1 MRQNRVKK
9 VMRDGQLALG
19 TYISFAD
26 PQVVEIIGLAGFDA
40 AFIDMEH
47 TTFDLPL
54 VEEMIRSADLVG
66 VTSIVRV
73 SGNDASLI
81 LRLLDAGAEGIIIP
95 HVEGIEG
102 AKQAVDAVRY
112 PPLGQRGAAGGTRA
126 TRFGTISWQDHI
138 QQSNQEILLSV
149 MVEDAKGIDDVE
161 KIAALDGIDLVAVGP
176 NDFSEYLGIRDPSD
190 PRLRASLKELAD
202 KVRKVGKAKLSVS
215 MNHHSLP
222 LNAKE
227 LVELGVGYTHV
238 APPPPEILYQSMKQT
253 VGNIHQSLG
262 RA

>member
-9 VMRDGQLALG
+9 VMREGQLALG
-19 TYISFAD
+19 TYIALAD

-54 VEEMIRSADLVG
+54 VEEMIRSADFAG

-112 PPLGQRGAAGGTRA
+112 PPLGHRGAAGGTRA
-126 TRFGTISWQDHI
+126 ARFGTISWQDHI
-138 QQSNQEILLSV
+138 KQSNEEILLSV
-149 MVEDAKGIDDVE
+149 MLEDAKGIDDVE

-190 PRLRASLKELAD
+190 PRLRATLKELAD
-202 KVRKVGKAKLSVS
+202 KVRKVGKAKLSVA
-215 MNHHSLP
+215 MNHPSMP
-222 LNAKE
+222 LNARE

-238 APPPPEILYQSMKQT
+238 APPPPTILYESMKQT
-253 VGNIHQSLG
+253 VGNIHQSVG

>member
-9 VMRDGQLALG
+9 VMREGKLAFGAFVEL
-19 TYISFAD
+19 AD

-47 TTFDLPL
+47 TTFDLTL
-54 VEEMIRSADLVG
+54 VEEMIRAADLVG
-66 VTSIVRV
+66 VTSIVRIP
-73 SGNDASLI
+73 GNDSSLI
-81 LRLLDAGAEGIIIP
+81 LRLLDAGAEGIIVP
-95 HVEGIEG
+95 HVEGLEG
-102 AKQAVDAVRY
+102 AKEAVNAVRY

-126 TRFGTISWQDHI
+126 ARFGTISWPEHTL
-138 QQSNQEILLSV
+138 QSNEEILLSV

-190 PRLRASLKELAD
+190 PRLRTRLKELA
-202 KVRKVGKAKLSVS
+202 VS
-215 MNHHSLP
+215 MNHPSLP
-222 LNAKE
+222 LNAQE
-227 LVELGVGYTHV
+227 LVELGVGYSHV
-238 APPPPEILYQSMKQT
+238 APPPPTILYQAMKQT
-253 VGNIHQSLG
+253 VGNIHRSLG